1 MTAPCDLIEIH
12 EAYKRGDL
20 ETLKAPPGDP
30 PDFPTCRAPWY
41 YTNLRG

>member
-20 ETLKAPPGDP
+20 ETLKALLS
-30 PDFPTCRAPWY
+30 APWY
-41 YTNLRG
+41 YTKDRG